1 VTREITE
8 GQLRY
13 LEAKRDYFH
22 ACRALTALTNVVTHL
37 YDRETEP
44 ARAALQR
51 AIGALESVQRPIGC
65 LPSCETL
72 AALLSECTTE
82 TKRAAFALTRKRY
95 PAWRPKCLED
105 LLEVA
110 AVVCL
115 EELMGVDAGE
125 WMNEGGEG

>member
-1 VTREITE
+1 MSREITE

-37 YDRETEP
+37 YDRETGP
-44 ARAALQR
+44 ATAALHR
-51 AIGALESVQRPIGC
+51 AIGSLESVQRDVKC

-72 AALLSECTTE
+72 AALLAECTDE
-82 TKRAAFALTRKRY
+82 TKRAAYALTRKRY
-95 PAWRPKCLED
+95 PAFRPKCLED

-115 EELMGVDAGE
+115 EEFMGVDTGE